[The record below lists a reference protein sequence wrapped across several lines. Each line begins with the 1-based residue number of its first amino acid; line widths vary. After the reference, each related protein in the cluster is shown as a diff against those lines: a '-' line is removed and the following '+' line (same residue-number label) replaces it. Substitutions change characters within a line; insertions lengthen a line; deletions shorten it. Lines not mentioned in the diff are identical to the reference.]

1 MSPQLLPTASA
12 LAVARELNGWLLAAG
27 MLERPGPRACT
38 LAWPRGALAAQRA
51 DELDARFGI
60 VGGRH
65 ALVVGA
71 LSDLGGCMDHVWAEL
86 SLPASRTPALPAAP
100 SPDPKVPATAT
111 EHLDA

>member
-1 MSPQLLPTASA
+1 MTDEELLRY
-12 LAVARELNGWLLAAG
+12 ARHLLLNELGVEGQERLL
-27 MLERPGPRACT
+27 RS
-38 LAWPRGALAAQRA
+38 
-51 DELDARFGI
+51 
-60 VGGRH
+60 H